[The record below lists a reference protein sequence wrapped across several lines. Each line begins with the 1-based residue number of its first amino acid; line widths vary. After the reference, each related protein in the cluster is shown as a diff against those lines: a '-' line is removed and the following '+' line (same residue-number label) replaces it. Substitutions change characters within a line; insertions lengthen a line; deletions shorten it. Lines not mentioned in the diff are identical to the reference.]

1 MLLCLGT
8 PPGPCGNSVT
18 IRDLSLTGLL
28 VETSAELEAGDRFDV
43 ELPHV
48 GRTRATVV
56 WHDARLR
63 GCKFERPIPKAAL
76 SAALLRGDPS
86 PAPKQATKLRL
97 LLTVAIAAS
106 VIAASLA
113 YLVAIG
119 SAVALAVL
127 GILAAIGLL
136 VAWGVWVMNNTVQL

>member
-1 MLLCLGT
+1 M
-8 PPGPCGNSVT
+8 
-18 IRDLSLTGLL
+18 
-28 VETSAELEAGDRFDV
+28 FDV

-56 WHDARLR
+56 WNDERLR
-63 GCKFERPIPKAAL
+63 GCKFERPISKAAL
-76 SAALLRGDPS
+76 SAALLRSEPS
-86 PAPKQATKLRL
+86 PVPKQAAKLRL

-106 VIAASLA
+106 VIAAGLA

-119 SAVALAVL
+119 STVALAVL

-136 VAWGVWVMNNTVQL
+136 AAWGLWVMNNTVQL